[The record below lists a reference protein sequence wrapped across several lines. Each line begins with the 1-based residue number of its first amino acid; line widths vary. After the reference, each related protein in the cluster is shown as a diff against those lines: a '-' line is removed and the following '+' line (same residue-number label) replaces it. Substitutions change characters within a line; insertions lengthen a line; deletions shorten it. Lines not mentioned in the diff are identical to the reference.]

1 MLLPLPA
8 PPDAEDGTCHLV
20 LPRRPTLLPQLHP
33 GLGHVSADGCS
44 LGVQWRL
51 TTLLEP
57 KTR

>member
-8 PPDAEDGTCHLV
+8 PPDAEV